1 VEVVAVEIAAIELD
15 PPNSTIMVGE
25 SVQFVAKLLD
35 RSGNVLNGRDVA
47 WSSSDPDAAAVDE
60 TGLVNGVAPGTAT
73 ITAASASWRATAA
86 VTVNRPAPGLTSV
99 QPSIGQRLQTLDLVL
114 TGSNFAAGVTTVDLG
129 GGITVDDV
137 AVTAPNAA
145 TVRVTIGAG
154 TQLGARNVSVT
165 TPAPGGG
172 TATLEAGFTVL
183 AEHPSPTLT
192 NVNPASGQRQM
203 TLDVTL
209 TGSGFMPGLTTVS
222 FGADITVSAIDVV
235 SPTSLKA
242 TIGIAPAAALGVRAV
257 AVSNDPPG
265 GGTATLAGGFTVLAA
280 NPVPAL
286 SGVSPTSG
294 QRQTTLDVTLTGS
307 GFMPGA
313 TTVSFGSRITVSDV
327 SVASPTSLTARI
339 SIAADAA
346 LGARNV
352 SVTNPGPGGGTATLA
367 GGFTVLAANPTPAIT
382 GATPNAVQR
391 KDRRDVSLT
400 GSGFLPGVTTV
411 SFGPDITVHEVQVNS
426 PTSLVANISIGAG
439 ASLGTRSVSATNPAP
454 GGGTG
459 TLADGFTVLEE
470 NPAPTLTGAFP
481 SSGLRGSTLNVTLVG
496 SGFVQ
501 GLTSVN
507 FGADIVVNSVN
518 VVFWTS
524 LTANITI
531 APGAA
536 TGMRSISVTNA
547 SPGGGTFIMHDG
559 FSIF

>member
-1 VEVVAVEIAAIELD
+1 MEIAAIELD
-15 PPNSTIMVGE
+15 PPNSTMMVGE

-60 TGLVNGVAPGTAT
+60 TGLVSGVAPGTAT

-86 VTVNRPAPGLTSV
+86 VTVNRPAPALTSV
-99 QPSIGQRLQTLDLVL
+99 TPSAGQRQQTLDLVL

-129 GGITVDDV
+129 DGITVDDV
-137 AVTAPNAA
+137 AVTAPGAA

-172 TATLEAGFTVL
+172 TATLDAGFTVL

-192 NVNPASGQRQM
+192 SVSPAEGQREE
-203 TLDVTL
+203 TLAVTL
-209 TGSGFMPGLTTVS
+209 AGAGFAAGLTTVS
-222 FGADITVSAIDVV
+222 FGPDITVSAIEVV

-242 TIGIAPAAALGVRAV
+242 TIEIASAAAQGARAV
-257 AVSNDPPG
+257 SVSNPAPG
-265 GGTATLAGGFTVLAA
+265 GGTASLTDGFTVLAA

-286 SGVSPTSG
+286 SGVNPTSG
-294 QRQTTLDVTLTGS
+294 QRQATLDVTLTGS

-313 TTVSFGSRITVSDV
+313 TTVSFGSRITVSNV

-352 SVTNPGPGGGTATLA
+352 SVTNPGPGGGAATLA
-367 GGFTVLAANPTPAIT
+367 GGFTVLAANPPPAVT
-382 GATPNAVQR
+382 VATPNAVQR
-391 KDRRDVSLT
+391 KDRRDVALT
-400 GSGFLPGVTTV
+400 GSGFLPGLTTV

-426 PTSLVANISIGAG
+426 PTSLTANISIGAG
-439 ASLGTRSVSATNPAP
+439 ASLGTRSISATNPAP

-459 TLADGFTVLEE
+459 TLADGFAVLEE
-470 NPAPTLTGAFP
+470 NPAPTLTGTFP
-481 SSGLRGSTLNVTLVG
+481 SFGVRGFTLNVTLLG

-501 GLTSVN
+501 GLTTVS
-507 FGADIVVNSVN
+507 FGDDIVVNSVN